1 MKEVLLMA
9 CSVLSLM
16 CVANVLHQ
24 LSLCRFVCKTVF
36 KQDLYLVEI
45 LLNEIMHELVLF
57 V

>member
-1 MKEVLLMA
+1 MKEVLLTT
-9 CSVLSLM
+9 CGVLSLM

-24 LSLCRFVCKTVF
+24 LSLRRFVCKTVF

-45 LLNEIMHELVLF
+45 LLNEIMHELMLF